1 MTKKLY
7 IILFSLLLSTT
18 LTNPLQAIEVEV
30 SGTKKIAVEITSFQ
44 GTEAALLQ
52 KIVTEDLRR
61 TLMIDPV
68 TSQGSYSVT
77 ASFTGGALVG
87 KLSDSTRGSEVFN
100 RNYSGEMRKMA
111 HEFSDDIL
119 EALTQV
125 KGFSS
130 SRIAFI
136 SGTQGAK
143 ELYTMDVDGAN
154 IKRLT
159 SDKSISA
166 NPAWSTDGSSI
177 AYMSYRSGYPDV
189 YVIKLAQGIRT
200 RVAGFPGIN
209 SGPAF
214 APEGQQLALTLSKDG
229 NPEIYTIS
237 ISGGAPTRLTRT
249 RGTETSPSWSPDGK
263 QIVYNSDERG
273 STQLFTI
280 SSSGGEP
287 TKLNT
292 PGSYSAEPSWSP
304 DGSKI
309 AYSAR
314 TGGGFCIWVYDLST
328 RLAKQVSAGLGEDPC
343 WTRNSRHL
351 VYSKEGSLYLLDTV
365 TKQSARLDNGLTNCT
380 EPAISR

>member
-7 IILFSLLLSTT
+7 TVLFAASLGALLSSS
-18 LTNPLQAIEVEV
+18 LFAIEVEV
-30 SGTKKIAVEITSFQ
+30 SGTKKIAVQISAFQ
-44 GTEAALLQ
+44 GADAALAQ

-68 TSQGSYSVT
+68 VSQGSYSVA
-77 ASFTGGALVG
+77 ASVSGGSLNG
-87 KLSDSTRGSEVFN
+87 KLTDTARGSEVFS
-100 RNYSGEMRKMA
+100 RTYSGELRKMA

-119 EALTQV
+119 ESLTQV
-125 KGFSS
+125 KGFST
-130 SRIAFI
+130 SRVAFI

-143 ELYTMDVDGAN
+143 ELYTMDIDGAN

-166 NPAWSTDGSSI
+166 NPSWSADGSSI

-209 SGPAF
+209 SGPVF
-214 APEGQQLALTLSKDG
+214 SPDGQQLALTLSKDG

-237 ISGGAPTRLTRT
+237 TSGGSPTRLTRT

-263 QIVYNSDERG
+263 QIIFNSDERG
-273 STQLFTI
+273 SNQLFTI
-280 SSSGGEP
+280 ASAGGEP
-287 TKLNT
+287 IRITT
-292 PGSYSAEPSWSP
+292 PGTYSAEPCWSP

-309 AYSAR
+309 AYSTR
-314 TGGGFCIWVYDLST
+314 TGGGFCVWVYDIAT
-328 RLAKQVSAGLGEDPC
+328 RVAKQVSPGLAEDPS
-343 WTRNSRHL
+343 WTCNSRHL
-351 VYSKEGSLYLLDTV
+351 VYSNNGSLYLLDTV